1 MRAADKYA
9 CPGGSRS
16 GRVRRGMRGVNRVM
30 CGPTF
35 GWEVEGRGL
44 KEEVWII
51 GVFGKME
58 RFVKVTTIGL
68 GCDLKALL
76 EN

>member
-9 CPGGSRS
+9 CP
-16 GRVRRGMRGVNRVM
+16 GMRGVNRVM

-35 GWEVEGRGL
+35 GWEVEGRGLL